1 MGIDNIDQTGKI
13 ASFGI
18 YLRFILYTLIIVSI
32 VAALPIISGENAY
45 TGSTEGTVIE
55 WVQYALI
62 TFTALLMFVAGM
74 RLPESRGLLF
84 FLAALAGV
92 ASIRELDMYWDIYN
106 PYWGWQLPALCIG
119 ALGIYAFWIHR
130 IAFMQQLRSFVSH
143 RSFAL
148 FWAGLIVVVPFAQLV
163 GHGEYLEL
171 VLGEDYRRSH
181 KRLIEETGELLGY
194 FLILFG
200 SIELIAEL
208 RNPARKK

>member
-1 MGIDNIDQTGKI
+1 MGTANINQSRQI
-13 ASFGI
+13 AGFGI
-18 YLRFILYTLIIVSI
+18 YLRFILYTLVIISI

-45 TGSTEGTVIE
+45 DSPEGTVIE

-62 TFTALLMFVAGM
+62 TSAAVLMFVAGL

-92 ASIRELDMYWDIYN
+92 ASIRELDMYLDIYN
-106 PYWGWQLPALCIG
+106 PYWGWQLPAIFIG

-130 IAFMQQLRSFVSH
+130 FAFMQQLRSFVSH
-143 RSFAL
+143 HSFAL
-148 FWAGLIVVVPFAQLV
+148 FWARLIIVVPFAQLV

-200 SIELIAEL
+200 SIELITEL
-208 RNPARKK
+208 RNPVKK